1 MLGIGARTVNERPDV
16 YQSPRRIIKW
26 HPIDRTVAF
35 GAAAL
40 KLSQGRK
47 LKVKNGS
54 VDLPDEV
61 PVMPLPGAVLFP
73 HALLPLYI
81 FEPRYREMLEHALQR
96 DRMFSV
102 TLIKP
107 SCPEWHAPEDFFQFA
122 TVGLIR
128 ACVGRGDGTSDLVL
142 QGLHRVRF
150 SSFQQET
157 PFPIARIDI
166 VESTNS
172 ATVESEALG
181 EKVLELYRK
190 LKRAERRLPPKVDRH
205 LAQLGDLEMLADLV
219 ASTFV
224 DDPLRRQRM
233 LEEASLNPRLRLL
246 ITYLQD
252 EIGSAAI

>member
-1 MLGIGARTVNERPDV
+1 M
-16 YQSPRRIIKW
+16 
-26 HPIDRTVAF
+26 
-35 GAAAL
+35 
-40 KLSQGRK
+40 
-47 LKVKNGS
+47 KNGS

-81 FEPRYREMLEHALQR
+81 FENRYRDMLEHALQR

-107 SCPEWHAPEDFFQFA
+107 SCPEWHAPEDFFHFA

-128 ACVGRGDGTSDLVL
+128 ACVGRGDGTSNLVL

-166 VESTNS
+166 IQSRNDT
-172 ATVESEALG
+172 ATVETEALG

-190 LKRAERRLPPKVDRH
+190 LKRAERRLPPKVDRY
-205 LAQLGDLEMLADLV
+205 LAQLGDLEMLADLI

-224 DDPLRRQRM
+224 EDPLRRQNM
-233 LEEASLNPRLRLL
+233 LEESSLNQRLRLL

-252 EIGSAAI
+252 EIGSTAI

>member
-1 MLGIGARTVNERPDV
+1 
-16 YQSPRRIIKW
+16 
-26 HPIDRTVAF
+26 
-35 GAAAL
+35 
-40 KLSQGRK
+40 
-47 LKVKNGS
+47 VKDGS

-107 SCPEWHAPEDFFQFA
+107 SCPEWQATEDFFHVA

-128 ACVGRGDGTSDLVL
+128 ACVGRGDGTSNLVL

-150 SSFQQET
+150 NRFEQET
-157 PFPIARIDI
+157 PFPVAKIDI
-166 VESTNS
+166 IESKNAGSVET
-172 ATVESEALG
+172 EALA

-190 LKRAERRLPPKVDRH
+190 LKRAERQLPPKVDRY
-205 LAQLGDLEMLADLV
+205 LAQLGDVEMLADLI

-224 DDPLRRQRM
+224 DDPLRRQQM
-233 LEEASLNPRLRLL
+233 LEEASVNQRLRLL
-246 ITYLQD
+246 ITFLQD
-252 EIGSAAI
+252 EIGSAAA